1 MQTENQPKEDK
12 NGLLRLNRRSGV
24 DVRFCIYIFFGS
36 ALETKGYC
44 YVPLF
49 GMLLVC
55 TWNRTVQP
63 EGGRQFS

>member
-1 MQTENQPKEDK
+1 MCKPQINLKRIKK
-12 NGLLRLNRRSGV
+12 NSLLRSNRRSGV
-24 DVRFCIYIFFGS
+24 DVRLAVFFFFGS

-44 YVPLF
+44 YVLLF

-63 EGGRQFS
+63 EGDIL